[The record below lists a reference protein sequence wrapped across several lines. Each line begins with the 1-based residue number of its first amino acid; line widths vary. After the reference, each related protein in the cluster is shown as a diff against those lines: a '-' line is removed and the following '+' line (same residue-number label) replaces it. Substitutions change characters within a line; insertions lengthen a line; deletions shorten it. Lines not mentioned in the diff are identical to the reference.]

1 MDIEEEIAATHL
13 LIKRM
18 GKERKKT
25 TSKIRLGKKGKGK
38 GAFVLFHY
46 FR

>member
-18 GKERKKT
+18 GKEREKRQPQK
-25 TSKIRLGKKGKGK
+25 
-38 GAFVLFHY
+38 FV
-46 FR
+46 